1 MRRCPKP
8 RTAGATFRRVT
19 APTSLILFALL
30 VPDLIA
36 AQAVTDWPPHDLSRP
51 RPAKVTPQTGV
62 FTPPPPDAIVL
73 FDGRDLS
80 AWQTGTGPAAW
91 AVREGFAEVVAGS
104 GQITTR
110 QSFGDVQLH
119 VEWAVPAPT
128 RGEGQEPGNSGVFL
142 MGRYEVQ
149 VLDTYENVTYADG
162 QAGALYG
169 QFPPLVNASL
179 PAGEWQSY
187 DIIFHRP
194 RFAADGTLE
203 SPARFT
209 VLHNGILVQDNSV
222 LVGPTAHQ
230 TRPPYTAH
238 ADRLPIS
245 LQDHGER
252 VRYRNIWVRPLER

>member
-1 MRRCPKP
+1 
-8 RTAGATFRRVT
+8 
-19 APTSLILFALL
+19 
-30 VPDLIA
+30 
-36 AQAVTDWPPHDLSRP
+36 
-51 RPAKVTPQTGV
+51 
-62 FTPPPPDAIVL
+62 
-73 FDGRDLS
+73 
-80 AWQTGTGPAAW
+80 
-91 AVREGFAEVVAGS
+91 
-104 GQITTR
+104 
-110 QSFGDVQLH
+110 
-119 VEWAVPAPT
+119 
-128 RGEGQEPGNSGVFL
+128 

-149 VLDTYENVTYADG
+149 ILDTYENVTYADG

-179 PAGEWQSY
+179 PPGEWQSY

-209 VLHNGILVQDNSV
+209 VLHNGVLVQDNAV

-230 TRPPYTAH
+230 TRPPYAAH

-252 VRYRNIWVRPLER
+252 VRFRNIWVRNLER

>member
-1 MRRCPKP
+1 
-8 RTAGATFRRVT
+8 
-19 APTSLILFALL
+19 
-30 VPDLIA
+30 
-36 AQAVTDWPPHDLSRP
+36 
-51 RPAKVTPQTGV
+51 V

-73 FDGRDLS
+73 FDGTSLN
-80 AWQTGTGPAAW
+80 AWRTGEGAAAW
-91 AVREGFAEVVAGS
+91 TIRDGYAEVMPGG
-104 GQITTR
+104 GQIATR
-110 QSFGDVQLH
+110 QEFGDVQVH
-119 VEWAVPAPT
+119 VEWAVPTPT

-149 VLDTYENVTYADG
+149 ILDTYENVTYADG

-179 PAGEWQSY
+179 PPGEWQSY

-209 VLHNGILVQDNSV
+209 VLHNGVLVQDNAV

-230 TRPPYTAH
+230 TRPPYAAH

-252 VRYRNIWVRPLER
+252 VRFRNIWVRNLER